1 MAQEIVWTD
10 WNENPLAAAY
20 EIARIHHLD
29 TKKIDGVL
37 LKAAAWQQ
45 FEPSE
50 FLDDLLQE
58 IAGETSIVV
67 QYSDDGK
74 QYRAALDL

>member
-1 MAQEIVWTD
+1 MAEKTVWTD

-20 EIARIHHLD
+20 EVARTYHLD

-37 LKAAAWQQ
+37 LKVATWQQ
-45 FEPSE
+45 FEPRD

-67 QYSDDGK
+67 QYSEDGK